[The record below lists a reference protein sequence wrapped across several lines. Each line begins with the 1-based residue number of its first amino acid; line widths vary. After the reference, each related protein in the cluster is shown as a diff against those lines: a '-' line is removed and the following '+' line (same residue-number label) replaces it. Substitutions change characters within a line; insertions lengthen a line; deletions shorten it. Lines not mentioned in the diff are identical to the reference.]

1 MGRKAQSRTGLE
13 IEKMLSLIFQWY
25 FFMVKGKKKAKIK
38 GNKLI
43 YTYIHRLYIQIHI
56 QILIYASVYFSF

>member
-13 IEKMLSLIFQWY
+13 IEKMLFLIFQWY
-25 FFMVKGKKKAKIK
+25 FFMVKVKKKKKAKIK

-43 YTYIHRLYIQIHI
+43 YTYIHRLYIQIH
-56 QILIYASVYFSF
+56 LYKY